1 MRAFS
6 LKSLCLLAGFVV
18 PCLGT
23 SSQAEAGV
31 IPWLYNSIFGYGWGH
46 NYGGY
51 GGGVPYSVGYGSM
64 GYGSGYG
71 YSAASYPTY
80 APAYSNFGYGA
91 APSSCGCSTGISSA
105 PMMSAPN
112 YSTPTPANST
122 PSNSTPGSDEPPTEP
137 TKTYY
142 QPSAGY
148 YDYYTGYTPA
158 YVVDSGS
165 CCVPCTSC
173 GGGDCA
179 TTPSVK
185 SAKPETQPTPAGPD
199 KKDPKEDDFKGTQE
213 GAGKGTGANTGS
225 GYSPGEANDVL
236 PNKLPV
242 NENTPARRPGPA
254 GEVGT
259 DSGELEPP
267 VKDDSSPDE
276 GLREQGG
283 AAPSDRSI
291 AVRYNPTLK
300 RSPIA
305 IPSSVARIVRA
316 ERTSRTV
323 MAVKPETHSQV
334 AVKP

>member
-1 MRAFS
+1 MRAVS

-64 GYGSGYG
+64 GYGYGGGYG
-71 YSAASYPTY
+71 VASYPTY
-80 APAYSNFGYGA
+80 APSYSNFGYGGA
-91 APSSCGCSTGISSA
+91 SSSCGCSTGISSA
-105 PMMSAPN
+105 PVMSAPT

-122 PSNSTPGSDEPPTEP
+122 PSNSAPAGDEPPTEQ

-179 TTPSVK
+179 SPAPSVK
-185 SAKPETQPTPAGPD
+185 SSKPESEPTPATLD

-213 GAGKGTGANTGS
+213 GAGKGTGANTGG
-225 GYSPGEANDVL
+225 GYSPGNVDEAL
-236 PNKLPV
+236 PGDELK
-242 NENTPARRPGPA
+242 PARRPDPA

-259 DSGELEPP
+259 EDLAPP
-267 VKDDSSPDE
+267 VNNNGSPD
-276 GLREQGG
+276 GKINEQGG
-283 AAPSDRSI
+283 AAPTDRSI

-323 MAVKPETHSQV
+323 MAAKPETHSQV

>member
-1 MRAFS
+1 MRAVS

-64 GYGSGYG
+64 GYGYGGYG

-80 APAYSNFGYGA
+80 APSYSNFGYGGA
-91 APSSCGCSTGISSA
+91 SSSCGCSTGISSA
-105 PMMSAPN
+105 PLMSAPT
-112 YSTPTPANST
+112 YSTPTPVNST
-122 PSNSTPGSDEPPTEP
+122 PLNNGPADDDGTNDPNV
-137 TKTYY
+137 KTHY
-142 QPSAGY
+142 QPSAAY
-148 YDYYTGYTPA
+148 YDYYTGYTPG

-179 TTPSVK
+179 SPAPVK
-185 SAKPETQPTPAGPD
+185 SSKPEVQPTPAGPD

-213 GAGKGTGANTGS
+213 GAGKGTGANTEG
-225 GYSPGEANDVL
+225 GYSPGTIEETLPGDEAR
-236 PNKLPV
+236 
-242 NENTPARRPGPA
+242 PARRPNPA

-259 DSGELEPP
+259 EDPLEPP
-267 VKDDSSPDE
+267 VKSDGPLD
-276 GLREQGG
+276 GAREQGG

-291 AVRYNPTLK
+291 AVRYTPTLK

-323 MAVKPETHSQV
+323 MAAKPETHSQV